1 MYNIIHHLVVVV
13 KVIIVNNSSFVK
25 ITLHGCMDANYFNV
39 SIAICIPN
47 LNAYSKMA
55 ASARLAYLLQQSWYF
70 SKIFFCSS
78 VMDLSRSSLCLLIYS
93 SSCCISGV
101 LCLPSSGGMTFPRH
115 NSFMILF
122 MVCTSCQHTK
132 IPQKGEESPDLF

>member
-1 MYNIIHHLVVVV
+1 MYNIINHLVVVV

-101 LCLPSSGGMTFPRH
+101 LCLPSSGGSPTFIPPINWKLSKIVKPYRL
-115 NSFMILF
+115 LF
-122 MVCTSCQHTK
+122 FLLLLKQY
-132 IPQKGEESPDLF
+132 L

>member
-1 MYNIIHHLVVVV
+1 MYNIINHLVVVV

-101 LCLPSSGGMTFPRH
+101 LCLPSSGGSPTFIPPI
-115 NSFMILF
+115 NWNWSFFFFFRSIFIWLGTDF
-122 MVCTSCQHTK
+122 
-132 IPQKGEESPDLF
+132 